1 LNFFLNSFIL
11 DKIQSRILSHFVKL
25 LITEAN
31 KIDSP
36 KIDSHYLKI
45 AVKKILGE
53 MALKEKLQE
62 QDLQLQVEFLE
73 SKLKDWQ
80 MKKEIIIK
88 KLDNKGKRRV
98 NFFLGFTLTQIALIQ
113 YGTYVAFSWDIIEP
127 ITCLLGVVDL
137 IIAYLFWLRSNRE
150 YSFEELNSHYIF
162 RRINSRLN
170 KELTELSLLKTNY
183 EEEIKDVEKLLC
195 ATLIQKDVFTTNWQN
210 LKNYFMN

>member
-1 LNFFLNSFIL
+1 MNFFLNSFIL